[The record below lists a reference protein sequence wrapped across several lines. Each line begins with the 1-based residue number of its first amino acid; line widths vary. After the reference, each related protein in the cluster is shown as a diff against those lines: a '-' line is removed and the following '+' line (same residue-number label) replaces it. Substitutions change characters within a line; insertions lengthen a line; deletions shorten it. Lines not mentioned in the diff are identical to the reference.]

1 MSYLHQIY
9 HQRQNSIFHITLQWL
24 LSFQELIRQQVVNSR
39 FIVIFIINTIVT
51 TIVSAF
57 IVNATVD
64 AKMYSLIYLKTGR
77 YYPLHHDATNHKN
90 VIVTTVYATKNVF
103 IDYDDDDPLDQFSDS
118 TVKDFC
124 LVKVLSFE
132 F

>member
-1 MSYLHQIY
+1 M
-9 HQRQNSIFHITLQWL
+9 
-24 LSFQELIRQQVVNSR
+24 VNSR

-64 AKMYSLIYLKTGR
+64 AKMYSLIYLKTNR
-77 YYPLHHDATNHKN
+77 CYHPHHDATNHKN
-90 VIVTTVYATKNVF
+90 VTIVITVYVTKNVF
-103 IDYDDDDPLDQFSDS
+103 IDYGDDPLDQFSDS